1 MVIGGVFEA
10 AEVEMLRQAPAGSRF
25 ACTVANFWPQK
36 PAKLD
41 FMRGDAEEQAQYT
54 SCKRHCGHYPCLK
67 SEEQVVEN

>member
-10 AEVEMLRQAPAGSRF
+10 AEAEMLRQAPAGSRF

-41 FMRGDAEEQAQYT
+41 FMRGDAEEQAQY
-54 SCKRHCGHYPCLK
+54 
-67 SEEQVVEN
+67 